1 MTQRSER
8 GKKHGHQ
15 ARQYRI
21 DKLRRRAHG
30 PAAEGADPDGPEMR
44 RNVWVDCGWGRLFFA
59 QTFDNL
65 EDMVAELLR
74 EKPHQR
80 DIAFYIHD
88 PHVALSLA
96 PQDLFLDPS
105 HTYRLDLH
113 TYKPSRR
120 RPRGFHIRRLSSR
133 ADAEA
138 VNRIYA
144 ARNMVQV
151 EPSFFWDSRDSRNFT
166 YFVAEEDESGRILGT
181 VTGINHL
188 RAFDDPERGSSLWC
202 LAVDPQAPQP
212 GLGEALIR
220 RLAEHFQTRG
230 CSYMDLS
237 VLHDNEQAI
246 ALYEKLGFQRV
257 PVFALKNK
265 NAFNEKLFTGPGMDD
280 DLNPYALIIVN
291 EARRRGIHVEVLD
304 TEAGYVRL
312 TFGGRSV
319 ICRESLTELT
329 TAIAMSRCADK
340 MVTRRI
346 LEAEGLAVPA
356 QQAAAAS
363 ERNAR
368 FLAEQGALVVKP
380 RDGEQGRGISVNVT
394 DPGDLEAAIAE
405 ARRHDEAVIL
415 ERYVTGQDLRLIVI
429 GFKLVAAAI
438 RRPPTV
444 IGDGTSTIRKLI
456 ERQSRRR
463 EAATGGESRI
473 PLDAETERTLREAGY
488 GPDDVLTAEESL
500 VVRNSANLHTGGTIH
515 DVTDRLHPRLCDA
528 AIRAARALD
537 IPVVGI
543 DMIVPSPTEPDY
555 AIIEAN
561 ERPGLANHEPQ
572 PTAERFIDLLFPHS
586 VATGMK
592 LQRGE
597 EDMPGSGA

>member
-8 GKKHGHQ
+8 GKKHGQQ

-30 PAAEGADPDGPEMR
+30 PAAEGADPGGTDMR

-74 EKPHQR
+74 ERPHQR
-80 DIAFYIHD
+80 DIAFYIQE
-88 PHVALSLA
+88 PHVALALA

-113 TYKPSRR
+113 TYTSSRR
-120 RPRGFHIRRLSSR
+120 RAHGFHIRRLSSR

-138 VNRIYA
+138 VNRLYA

-166 YFVAEEDESGRILGT
+166 YYVAEEDETGRILGT
-181 VTGINHL
+181 VTGINHM

-237 VLHDNEQAI
+237 VLHDNDQAI
-246 ALYEKLGFQRV
+246 TLYEKLGFQRV

-280 DLNPYALIIVN
+280 TLNPYALIIVN

-304 TEAGYVRL
+304 TEAGYIRL
-312 TFGGRSV
+312 TFGGRAV

-346 LEAEGLAVPA
+346 LEEEDVSVPA
-356 QQAAAAS
+356 QQTAGAA

-368 FLAEQGALVVKP
+368 FLAEQTALVVKP
-380 RDGEQGRGISVNVT
+380 REGEQGRGISVNIT

-405 ARRHDEAVIL
+405 ARRHDATVIL

-438 RRPPTV
+438 RRPPMV
-444 IGDGTSTIRKLI
+444 MGDGASSIRTLI

-473 PLDAETERTLREAGY
+473 PIDAETERTLREAGY
-488 GPDDVLTAEESL
+488 APDDVLAAEESL

-543 DMIVPSPTEPDY
+543 DMIVPSPSDPDY

-586 VATGMK
+586 VATEMRTRQDG
-592 LQRGE
+592 
-597 EDMPGSGA
+597 